1 MKITRE
7 NVIYVAELANL
18 ELTEA
23 EVEMYR
29 GQLDAILTYIDK
41 LKQLDVSNVEP
52 MAQVLFEAGETGSAL
67 EDDATRAAS
76 DAEDLR
82 SNRAANPALRADKLV
97 PCEVAEAV
105 LEGAPDASKPYF
117 RVPKVI
123 DR

>member
-7 NVIYVAELANL
+7 DVLYVAELAHL
-18 ELTEA
+18 ELTEV

-29 GQLDAILTYIDK
+29 HQLDEILTYIDK
-41 LKQLDVSNVEP
+41 LKELDVTRVEP
-52 MAQVLFEAGETGSAL
+52 MVQVLFEVPGANAGNA
-67 EDDATRAAS
+67 
-76 DAEDLR
+76 
-82 SNRAANPALRADKLV
+82 ALRDDRLE